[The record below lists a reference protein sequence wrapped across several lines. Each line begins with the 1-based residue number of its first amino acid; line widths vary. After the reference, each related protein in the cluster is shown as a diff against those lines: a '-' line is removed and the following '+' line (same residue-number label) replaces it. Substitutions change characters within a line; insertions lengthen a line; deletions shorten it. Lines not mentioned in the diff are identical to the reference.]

1 VSGGVEDGLDGGEIT
16 GVTNVSN
23 GPMEGGTGFC
33 EGVSGAEV
41 TGITIVSEGIAPYE
55 NPIVETVTNKIMTPK
70 LTFFFKKKSAIP
82 VNQLILP
89 ILGPV
94 RSAK

>member
-1 VSGGVEDGLDGGEIT
+1 MSGGVEDGLDGGEIT

-41 TGITIVSEGIAPYE
+41 TGITIVSDGIAPYE

-70 LTFFFKKKSAIP
+70 LTFFLKKKSAITT
-82 VNQLILP
+82 NQLTLP
-89 ILGPV
+89 ILFPLG
-94 RSAK
+94 SAK